1 MGYVAK
7 AIGPNGT
14 EYPIGSS
21 LYGTCSSSADAT
33 AKVASVTG
41 FDTLM
46 TGVEVRVKMTNANT
60 AANPTLNISSTGAKA
75 IKIFGSTAV
84 GNTVGTSW
92 NPGEIVSFTYDG
104 TNWVITGF
112 LNTDDIESQFT
123 PITHP
128 EIDEICQTSG
138 GGSGGGGGGGTVVGE
153 VHKVQN
159 GSLIITTS
167 SE

>member
-1 MGYVAK
+1 MAYVAK

-21 LYGTCSSSADAT
+21 LYGTCTSSADAT
-33 AKVASVTG
+33 AKVALVAG
-41 FDTLM
+41 FDTLI
-46 TGVEVRVKMTNANT
+46 TGVEVRVKMTNSNT
-60 AANPTLNISSTGAKA
+60 ATSPTININNTGAKA

-112 LNTDDIESQFT
+112 LNTDDTASQFT
-123 PITHP
+123 PITNL
-128 EIDEICQTSG
+128 EIDDICDT
-138 GGSGGGGGGGTVVGE
+138 
-153 VHKVQN
+153 
-159 GSLIITTS
+159 
-167 SE
+167 